1 MTPAERAGADSMGVL
16 VAGSA
21 NLDFVVRASHV
32 PAPGETVLGRDFATF
47 PGGKGANQAVA
58 CARAGGAPTRMLL
71 ALGEDPY
78 AAVLEDSLRA
88 AEVRLDIVR
97 CRDRATGTAFICLSD
112 DAENAITVA
121 PGANEALRPEHLP
134 DLANAGYLLLQLE
147 TPLDTVEAYA
157 RAARAAGVCVAL
169 NAAPA
174 QPLPASLVA
183 LLDVLIVN
191 EGELASLAGRR
202 GNVAACLAAIDVP
215 CVVVTMGARGCCAR
229 ADGKILLQ
237 SSFAVDAVDTTAA
250 GDTFCGT
257 LVAALGRGDPLAR
270 ALREAAA
277 ASALAC
283 TRLGAQSSI
292 PARAE
297 VRALLASD
305 AERGGG
311 AIDELAVHCGW
322 APRGSFQNTMRTP

>member
-1 MTPAERAGADSMGVL
+1 MIGADRSGVL

-88 AEVRLDIVR
+88 AEVGLDIVR

-121 PGANEALRPEHLP
+121 PGANDALRPEHVP
-134 DLANAGYLLLQLE
+134 DLSGIGYLLLQLE
-147 TPLDTVEAYA
+147 TPLDAVEAYA
-157 RAARAAGVCVAL
+157 RAARAAGVRVAL

-174 QPLPASLVA
+174 RPLPASLLA

-191 EGELASLAGRR
+191 EGELASIAGR
-202 GNVAACLAAIDVP
+202 GSVAACLAAIDVP
-215 CVVVTMGARGCCAR
+215 CVVVTLGARGCCAR
-229 ADGKILLQ
+229 ADGRILLQ
-237 SSFAVDAVDTTAA
+237 AAFAVDAVDTTAA

-270 ALREAAA
+270 ALREAGA

-292 PARAE
+292 PTRAE
-297 VRALLASD
+297 VRAVLAGES
-305 AERGGG
+305 ERGGS
-311 AIDELAVHCGW
+311 AIDELAAHCGW
-322 APRGSFQNTMRTP
+322 TPRGSFRNTMPTT